1 MPLVGDIYEGYKATE
16 FVFVVDGVPSPGVTR
31 CGPLMLGQYQVIEQ
45 PDGGS
50 HHVHKVSSTRV
61 TFDNLTIE
69 RRVDGSGED
78 NRFVEW
84 WTETFQLSEG
94 VSQGSA
100 VRKNGHILKL
110 HNGREVMTFFFYNAW
125 IASVNFGDLE
135 AGSDNLMSQTIELV
149 VDYLELAP
157 LPSA

>member
-1 MPLVGDIYEGYKATE
+1 MPVVGQIWEGYKATE
-16 FVFVVDGVPSPGVTR
+16 FVFVVNGVPSPGVTR

-50 HHVHKVSSTRV
+50 EHVHKVSSTRV
-61 TFDNLTIE
+61 TFENLQIE
-69 RRVDGSGED
+69 RRVDGSPQDELFMG
-78 NRFVEW
+78 W
-84 WTETFQLSEG
+84 WTETFQLAEG

-100 VRKNGHILKL
+100 VRRSGQIIKR
-110 HNGREVMTFFFYNAW
+110 HNGVDAMTFLFKDAW

-149 VDYLELAP
+149 IDSLELMP
-157 LPSA
+157 PQP

>member
-1 MPLVGDIYEGYKATE
+1 MPQVGQIWEGFKATE

-50 HHVHKVSSTRV
+50 DHVHKLSSTRV

-69 RRVDGSGED
+69 RRVDGSPED
-78 NRFVEW
+78 QRFIDW
-84 WTETFQLSEG
+84 WTQTFQLAEG
-94 VSQGSA
+94 VSMGSS
-100 VRKNGHILKL
+100 VRKNGQIIKR
-110 HNGREVMTFFFYNAW
+110 HNGEDVMTFLFYSAW

-135 AGSDNLMSQTIELV
+135 AGSDNLMTQTIELV
-149 VDYLELAP
+149 VDSLELAP
-157 LPSA
+157 TP